1 MNVKRTD
8 HTASVLADGKVLG
21 SGGFNDKNRYLSISS
36 VEVHDPSKQI

>member
-21 SGGFNDKNRYLSISS
+21 SVEFNDKDRYLSSA
-36 VEVHDPSKQI
+36 ELYDLSK